1 MIHSVLNSLLRLQ
14 FSHLNE
20 HEFRHGFEDTINPMC
35 ACGSEVETAEIFSCV
50 ENLFE
55 NLQKIGSSLLNLN
68 MKDKV
73 SFLLNSF

>member
-55 NLQKIGSSLLNLN
+55 NLLAQ
-68 MKDKV
+68 V
-73 SFLLNSF
+73 Y